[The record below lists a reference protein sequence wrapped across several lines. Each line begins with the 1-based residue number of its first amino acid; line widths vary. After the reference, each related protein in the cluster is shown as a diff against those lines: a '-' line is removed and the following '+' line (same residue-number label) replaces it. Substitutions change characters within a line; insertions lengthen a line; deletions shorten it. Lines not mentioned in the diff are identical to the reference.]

1 VRLGFVVTRLNQIR
15 HAALLIEEALARGLD
30 VTLFLDHSGRR
41 AHPAGLKGYVFP
53 RTDAI
58 PVFRHG
64 QPRLLPYAT
73 LEALFG
79 ALRARPVDVLFGARP
94 ILPELT
100 AAFVDER
107 PLITEIQT
115 AWDSLMLHIAPDTL
129 DSVDAFYGFSEASVD
144 WWVQYQIEFGR
155 IPAAERDD
163 WRERLRARFVTVG
176 FAAAEQFKCV
186 DPKAVR
192 ARLRLPPGRPVVLYL
207 PFPFQTIWREFWPHR
222 VHHHRRPMQFV
233 NILLSG
239 RWRWLPYALRGWNDP
254 ALVTRLRKFCD
265 RSGAAL
271 VVKARRKHPV
281 SRHLARQAD
290 LTLYDDSFYP
300 ATIVELMSVAS
311 LVVHYYSFGLV
322 EAAYGGVPSVCISPS
337 GDEWP
342 KIRVQKMGVTAFSGV
357 PDSFYNFAGVVHRL
371 TIPEAF
377 TRLPALTLADFPLHA
392 GRRRAFLQQ
401 FFGHDDLDVAARIL
415 ADLER
420 RVARRPLAST
430 PV

>member
-1 VRLGFVVTRLNQIR
+1 VRLGFVLTRLNHLR
-15 HAALLIEEALARGLD
+15 HSALLIEAALARGLE

-41 AHPAGLKGYVFP
+41 AHPTGLKGYVFP

-58 PVFRHG
+58 PAFRNG
-64 QPRLLPYAT
+64 QPRLVPYAT
-73 LEALFG
+73 LEELF
-79 ALRARPVDVLFGARP
+79 ASLRARPVDALFGARP

-100 AAFVDER
+100 GALADER
-107 PLITEIQT
+107 PLIAQIQT
-115 AWDSLMLHIAPDTL
+115 AWDSLMLHIAPGLVDL
-129 DSVDAFYGFSEASVD
+129 VDAFYGFSETSVD
-144 WWVQYQIEFGR
+144 WWAQYQVEFGR
-155 IPAAERDD
+155 IPAAERNA
-163 WRERLRARFVTVG
+163 WHERLRARFVPVG
-176 FAAAEQFKCV
+176 FAAGEQFKCV
-186 DPKAVR
+186 DSTAVR
-192 ARLRLPPGRPVVLYL
+192 TRLGLPPGRPIVLYL

-222 VHHHRRPMQFV
+222 VHRHHRPMQLV

-239 RWRWLPYALRGWNDP
+239 RWRWLPYAVRGWNDP
-254 ALVTRLRKFCD
+254 TLVRRLREFCD
-265 RSGAAL
+265 RSGAML

-281 SRHLARQAD
+281 SRHLARHAD

-311 LVVHYYSFGLV
+311 LCVHYYSFGLV

-377 TRLPALTLADFPLHA
+377 TRLPTSTLADFPLHA
-392 GRRRAFLQQ
+392 DRRRAFLRQ
-401 FFGHDDLDVAARIL
+401 FFGHDDLDVSARIL
-415 ADLER
+415 ADLDR
-420 RVARRPLAST
+420 RVAERASASARA
-430 PV
+430 